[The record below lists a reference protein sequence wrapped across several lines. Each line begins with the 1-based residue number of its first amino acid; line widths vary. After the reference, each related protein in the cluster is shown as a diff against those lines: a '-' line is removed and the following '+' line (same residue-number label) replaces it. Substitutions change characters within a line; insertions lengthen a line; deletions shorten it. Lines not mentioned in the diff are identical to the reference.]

1 MSGENNQSRRVAPQG
16 AAPAKPA
23 ATPRP
28 AAGGNPFLESAPP
41 AAAARPAAVR
51 RGKPPPGIISAGGV
65 DMARAHASNIRPAA
79 DTEQKPVDTAKVVL
93 AVETDPRRIRTIP
106 RMDGIRPNAGVP
118 PTGVAAP
125 AAVAAGAVAAGA
137 KASPWANAKGP
148 TPEAVDK
155 RALPSANIPSAE
167 PPPVAAPPVTAPKK
181 EKEKDKA
188 AFYLIIAAAVVLV
201 LLVAGV
207 FKQFRR
213 YTARNGETAPTHTGG
228 TLIPPPLPP
237 EPGPAEPSASV
248 TAAAVAPHVPR
259 PAASPGEEQT
269 PVELDLEPSAEA
281 SSKPAAPIV
290 RVRPP
295 PPPPPKTT
303 FTPLFELPGEK

>member
-16 AAPAKPA
+16 AAPAKPVA
-23 ATPRP
+23 SPRP

-106 RMDGIRPNAGVP
+106 RMEGIRLTAGVP

-125 AAVAAGAVAAGA
+125 AAAAAGAAAAGG

-167 PPPVAAPPVTAPKK
+167 PPPVAAPPVTTAPKK
-181 EKEKDKA
+181 KEKDKA
-188 AFYLIIAAAVVLV
+188 AFYLTIAAAVVLV

-213 YTARNGETAPTHTGG
+213 YTAWNGDPAPTHTGG

-237 EPGPAEPSASV
+237 EPASAEPSAS
-248 TAAAVAPHVPR
+248 AAAPVAPRVPR

-269 PVELDLEPSAEA
+269 PLEIDLEPSAEA
-281 SSKPAAPIV
+281 SGKPAAPIV
-290 RVRPP
+290 RVKPP
-295 PPPPPKTT
+295 APPPPPKAT